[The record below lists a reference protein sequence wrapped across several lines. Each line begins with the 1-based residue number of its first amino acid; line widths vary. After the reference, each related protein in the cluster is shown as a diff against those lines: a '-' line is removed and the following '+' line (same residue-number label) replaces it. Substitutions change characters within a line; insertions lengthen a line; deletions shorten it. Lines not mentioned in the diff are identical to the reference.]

1 MRAKSLVLLVVALGC
16 GMVAAVAVSKAV
28 MDQGGEPA
36 ETTVEIYVAKKNL
49 DGGIK
54 LSSEHFVL
62 ERWPQS
68 RLPEGPI
75 FKLEQIDGRFI
86 KQNIFAGEPFMEAKL
101 TATREGL
108 GDQLPKGYRVFDI
121 ASGGI
126 TYIKPGD
133 HVDVIGTFKLEG
145 NGNIAESK
153 TVMRNVR
160 VFAINGNPAREADS
174 KQSTGSSTLQLQIKE
189 TQVEALTLANKLG
202 EMRISLRSSR
212 EDADAESENEADNG
226 ESFVSWVHQNERD
239 NEPSSGHASGASA
252 QTSGSKAQ
260 TLAPPQNQFAS
271 NPPAAKASK
280 TEPNE
285 MLIVTPT
292 GVARY
297 QWTNDKELPRLVTD
311 ADKEESKQTPAVQ
324 SQANWPYSAGNVYS
338 GFGGYTPTY
347 PNGSNAPAQ
356 GMQPGSTPGIPP
368 TDANIMNAK
377 EPPKFD

>member
-1 MRAKSLVLLVVALGC
+1 MRAKSLILLAVALGC

-36 ETTVEIYVAKKNL
+36 ESTVEIYVAKKNL
-49 DGGIK
+49 DCGLK
-54 LSSEHFVL
+54 LSPDHFVL
-62 ERWPQS
+62 DRWPQS
-68 RLPEGPI
+68 RLPEGAI
-75 FKLEQIDGRFI
+75 FKLEQIDGKFI
-86 KQNIFAGEPFMEAKL
+86 KQNIFSGEPFIEAKL

-133 HVDVIGTFKLEG
+133 HVDVIGTFKMEG

-160 VFAINGNPAREADS
+160 VFAINGNPAREADG

-212 EDADAESENEADNG
+212 EDGDVESENEADNG

-239 NEPSSGHASGASA
+239 SDPSPTPASGAFTPGSNA
-252 QTSGSKAQ
+252 QTQ
-260 TLAPPQNQFAS
+260 VPPQNQFAA
-271 NPPAAKASK
+271 NPPSVKASK
-280 TEPNE
+280 SAPNE
-285 MLIVTPT
+285 MLIVTPS

-297 QWTNDKELPRLVTD
+297 QWTSDKELPRLVTD

-324 SQANWPYSAGNVYS
+324 PQANWPYPAGNVYS

-347 PNGSNAPAQ
+347 PNGTNAPAQ
-356 GMQPGSTPGIPP
+356 GMQPGSNPGIPP
-368 TDANIMNAK
+368 TDANILNAK
-377 EPPKFD
+377 EPPKID

>member
-54 LSSEHFVL
+54 LSSDHFVL

-75 FKLEQIDGRFI
+75 FKLEQIDGKFI

-101 TATREGL
+101 TTTREGL

-239 NEPSSGHASGASA
+239 NEPSSGLASGANA
-252 QTSGSKAQ
+252 QTSGTKAQ
-260 TLAPPQNQFAS
+260 APAPPQNQFAS

-311 ADKEESKQTPAVQ
+311 ANKEESKQTPPVQ
-324 SQANWPYSAGNVYS
+324 SQANWPYPAGNVYS

-356 GMQPGSTPGIPP
+356 GIQPGSTSGIPP

-377 EPPKFD
+377 EPPKID

>member
-36 ETTVEIYVAKKNL
+36 EATVEIYVAKKNL
-49 DGGIK
+49 EGSQK
-54 LSSEHFVL
+54 LTPDDFIL
-62 ERWPQS
+62 EPWPQS
-68 RLPEGPI
+68 KLPEGAI
-75 FKLEQIDGRFI
+75 FKLEQIDGKFI
-86 KQNIFAGEPFMEAKL
+86 KQNIFAGEPFIEAKL
-101 TATREGL
+101 SPTRAGL
-108 GDQLPKGYRVFDI
+108 GDELPKGYRVFDI

-145 NGNIAESK
+145 NGNVAESK

-174 KQSTGSSTLQLQIKE
+174 KQAAGSTTLQLQIKE
-189 TQVEALTLANKLG
+189 SQVEALTLANKLG

-212 EDADAESENEADNG
+212 EDADTESDSDADNG
-226 ESFVSWVHQNERD
+226 ESFLTWVGQQAHVD
-239 NEPSSGHASGASA
+239 EPIAPT
-252 QTSGSKAQ
+252 QTP
-260 TLAPPQNQFAS
+260 THNQFAA
-271 NPPAAKASK
+271 NPPAPKASK
-280 TEPNE
+280 VEPNE

-297 QWTNDKELPRLVTD
+297 QWTGDKDLPRLVTD
-311 ADKEESKQTPAVQ
+311 EDKVESKQTPPAPA
-324 SQANWPYSAGNVYS
+324 QANWPYPAGNVYS

-347 PNGSNAPAQ
+347 PNGMNAPPN
-356 GMQPGSTPGIPP
+356 GIQPGASPGVPP
-368 TDANIMNAK
+368 TDANIINAT
-377 EPPKFD
+377 EAPKID

>member
-28 MDQGGEPA
+28 MDQGTGQPTES
-36 ETTVEIYVAKKNL
+36 TVEIYVAKKNSE
-49 DGGIK
+49 GGQK
-54 LSSEHFVL
+54 LSADHFTL
-62 ERWPQS
+62 EAWPQS
-68 RLPEGPI
+68 RLPEGAI
-75 FKLEQIDGRFI
+75 YKLEQIDGKYI
-86 KQNIFAGEPFMEAKL
+86 KQNIFAGEPFIEAKL
-101 TATREGL
+101 SATRAGL
-108 GDQLPKGYRVFDI
+108 SEDLPKGYRVFDI

-145 NGNIAESK
+145 NGNVAESK

-160 VFAINGNPAREADS
+160 VFAINGNPARETDN
-174 KQSTGSSTLQLQIKE
+174 KQATGTSTLQLQIKE
-189 TQVEALTLANKLG
+189 SQVEALTLANKLG

-212 EDADAESENEADNG
+212 EDGDMESDSEADNG

-239 NEPSSGHASGASA
+239 DAPAPQS
-252 QTSGSKAQ
+252 QT
-260 TLAPPQNQFAS
+260 PPQNQFATNS
-271 NPPAAKASK
+271 PAPK
-280 TEPNE
+280 TNKVEPNE

-311 ADKEESKQTPAVQ
+311 AEKEESKQTTSAPT
-324 SQANWPYSAGNVYS
+324 QAAWPYPAGNVYS

-347 PNGSNAPAQ
+347 PNGTNAPA
-356 GMQPGSTPGIPP
+356 GGIQPGAPGAPP
-368 TDANIMNAK
+368 MGPNSVNPKDA
-377 EPPKFD
+377 PKID